1 MKKKN
6 TKNTSTKK
14 NNSNKI
20 TKSNNKSSV
29 KKNLSSTKKNI
40 VDNNTKKKNVNK
52 YLIVLICFVLL
63 MSLSLIFFMYRL
75 NNIDLNNEANHLLKD
90 LYNMD
95 SGEYSLR
102 NGIIYQN
109 NYKIGS
115 KAYFKASGDVRIDKY
130 KNVRFN
136 LVYEDKC
143 ISKTYMGNINI
154 NKGECKPFKRI
165 VVKVNRN
172 NNKISFISNTKNL
185 DYKISDQDDFLG
197 EWNREE
203 YKDNLVLKS
212 YNEGTN
218 YIWFKDSEGNL
229 SGTISFKVDCLYTSK
244 AKYDNKVFYCS
255 GSTVNLD
262 GMDFV
267 VIKDDLMTIKLMKF
281 LPIDEKLSHCKK
293 DSEEYCNE
301 KNIYNWDNSYVNYY
315 LNNEFINK
323 LSNKTKDALLDNEIC
338 TDLNSRCNDELC
350 IGRSRDEINRK
361 KYRCL
366 KYSTSKIKLI
376 SYEEFN
382 YVYNK
387 STNKNVLNGYYSS
400 INSFY
405 KNKASSVQYDRSIY
419 VYEDLYKN
427 MNIKPVI
434 LLFK

>member
-6 TKNTSTKK
+6 VKNTSTKK
-14 NNSNKI
+14 KNK
-20 TKSNNKSSV
+20 TNNKKTV
-29 KKNLSSTKKNI
+29 STKKANVEKENNI
-40 VDNNTKKKNVNK
+40 KENSIKKKNVNK

-63 MSLSLIFFMYRL
+63 MTLSLIFFMFRL
-75 NNIDLNNEANHLLKD
+75 NNINLNNEANHLLKD

-102 NGIIYQN
+102 NGILYQN

-115 KAYFKASGDVRIDKY
+115 KTYFKASGDVKIDKY

-136 LVYEDKC
+136 LVYNDKC
-143 ISKTYMGNINI
+143 ISKTYMGNIII
-154 NKGECKPFKRI
+154 NNGKCTPFKKI
-165 VVKVNRN
+165 TIKVNRN

-185 DYKISDQDDFLG
+185 DYKLSDADDFLG
-197 EWNREE
+197 EWVHED

-218 YIWFKDSEGNL
+218 YIWFKDSDGNL

-255 GSTVNLD
+255 GSTVKLD

-293 DSEEYCNE
+293 DSNEYCNE

-315 LNNEFINK
+315 LNNEFVK
-323 LSNKTKDALLDNEIC
+323 ELSSKTQEDLLDSDIC

-350 IGRSRDEINRK
+350 IGRSRDEINRRNFK
-361 KYRCL
+361 CL
-366 KYSTSKIKLI
+366 KYSTSKVRII

-387 STNKNVLNGYYSS
+387 ATNKDVLNGYYSS

-405 KNKASSVQYDRSIY
+405 KNNASSVQYDRSIY

-434 LLFK
+434 VLFK